1 MRDGGRSMGVACVV
15 AYVARGAASIGQAV
29 ECCGDGERG
38 NEVLTVDQ
46 FEPCGRVDII
56 DGV

>member
-1 MRDGGRSMGVACVV
+1 MGVACVV
-15 AYVARGAASIGQAV
+15 AYVARGAASTGQAV